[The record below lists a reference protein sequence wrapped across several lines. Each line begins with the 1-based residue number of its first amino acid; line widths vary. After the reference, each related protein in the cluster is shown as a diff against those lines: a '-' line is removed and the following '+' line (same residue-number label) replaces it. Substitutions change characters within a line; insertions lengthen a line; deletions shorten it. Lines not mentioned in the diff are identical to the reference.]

1 MSIYKIHVEHFS
13 QKDSHKSIEAFL
25 VADSDEAV
33 YDWVDKKEYGTYTDR
48 NDEDGLIDIYDDEYN
63 VVGQESFKEKM
74 LRVCGEFFDEDY
86 EPEELYYGAKI
97 YGWEKLETNP
107 FDLDI
112 GALLSIG
119 ILEDASDSAKANL

>member
-1 MSIYKIHVEHFS
+1 MNIYKIHVEHFS
-13 QKDSHKSIEAFL
+13 QKDSHKSTEAYL

-33 YDWVDKKEYGTYTDR
+33 YNWVDKKECGTYTDR

-63 VVGQESFKEKM
+63 VIGQESFKEKM
-74 LRVCGEFFDEDY
+74 LRVGGEFFDEDY
-86 EPEELYYGAKI
+86 EPEELYYGATI

-119 ILEDASDSAKANL
+119 ILEDALDSAKANL